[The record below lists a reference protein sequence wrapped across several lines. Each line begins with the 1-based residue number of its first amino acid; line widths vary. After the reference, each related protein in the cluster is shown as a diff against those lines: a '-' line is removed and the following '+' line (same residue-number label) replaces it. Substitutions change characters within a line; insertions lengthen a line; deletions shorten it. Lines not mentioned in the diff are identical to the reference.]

1 MQTYNTDVTLDLSG
15 QNNGA
20 VVYAKQY
27 DSNTRT
33 VTVTILQDGEPF
45 EFTDTITARMEIR
58 KPDGEQIFNDCAISD
73 SKVIVEIPQQALV
86 VSGIAELEISLM
98 ENEQLITSSIL
109 KLIIEPSVLDDE
121 KVKSSSEYLS
131 FYNALMEL
139 QPAIEDADE
148 AVAAANEALKKAEE
162 AVTNSENAIETSA
175 AAAQNAQTQA
185 AAAETAANNA
195 TTAAENAK
203 TQAAAAD
210 AAADRATAAAEQAE
224 MSDAATINTR
234 IDNLRPGAVN
244 LFLNSADY
252 SGDMWYNHMEATIEG
267 TYNGTKIYK
276 NSAPWAG
283 YCYYIK
289 NLIDRNLLKL
299 GDVLTCSCYAKT
311 NYSEGMDFYFWY
323 PLGVGGTTKKVGKLN
338 DEWNRF
344 SYTITVTEGILAA
357 TELKPAHTFRFLTN
371 LTWPSEECYV
381 YVTNLILTKGNMIV
395 DWSPAPEDSLSAI
408 SELNEQ
414 IDPVPGYNFLDNSN
428 FAIWQE
434 SNIYTKADGEALARA
449 TADRWENHATE
460 SGAVTVKQGDGMTIE
475 NSGSDYVIL
484 RQILD
489 NCSFLHGKTVTLS
502 FSLNDTVYSHTF
514 ENIPEGFLLKY
525 EEETWTATSDTSD
538 NIQIYIKGNAVI
550 NWVKLELGTT
560 PTQYI
565 PPNYATELEKCRF
578 YYCPL
583 TIRRTPYCQHM
594 DGENTVSDFQ
604 IDFGRNMR
612 TAPTIT
618 GTVSIRYQ
626 DGNSLITDTVP
637 ETYIIQNDHAVFQYL
652 VPLNTYITATLVLDA
667 RAF

>member
-1 MQTYNTDVTLDLSG
+1 MQTYNTDLTLDLSG
-15 QNNGA
+15 QNNGV
-20 VVYAKQY
+20 VVYSKQY

-33 VTVTILQDGEPF
+33 ITVTVLQDGEPF
-45 EFTDTITARMEIR
+45 DINDTTTARVEIR

-73 SKVIVEIPQQALV
+73 NKVIVEISQQALA

-98 ENEQLITSSIL
+98 EKDQIITSSIL
-109 KLIIEPSVLDDE
+109 KLVIEPSVLDDE
-121 KVKSSSEYLS
+121 TVKSSSEYIS

-148 AVAAANEALKKAEE
+148 AIKAADEAVKKAEE
-162 AVTNSENAIETSA
+162 AVTNSANAIETSN

-185 AAAETAANNA
+185 AAAETAASSAN
-195 TTAAENAK
+195 TAAQNAQ
-203 TQAAAAD
+203 TQAAAAN
-210 AAADRATAAAEQAE
+210 AAADRAIAAAEQAE

-244 LFLNSADY
+244 LFLNSVDY
-252 SGDMWYNHMEATIEG
+252 SGDMWLINSLIVDG
-267 TYNGTKIYK
+267 STYNGTKIYK
-276 NSAPWAG
+276 ISNGWAG
-283 YCYYIK
+283 YKYYTK

-311 NYSEGMDFYFWY
+311 DNPTEIEFRFYYPGGYST
-323 PLGVGGTTKKVGKLN
+323 VGNLN
-338 DEWNRF
+338 GEWNRF
-344 SYTITVTEGILAA
+344 SCAIIVTEDILAA
-357 TELKPAHTFRFLTN
+357 TELTRQNTFRFEPVSGCDAGCYMYVAN
-371 LTWPSEECYV
+371 LM
-381 YVTNLILTKGNMIV
+381 LTKGNMIV
-395 DWSPAPEDSLSAI
+395 DWSPAPEDSISAI
-408 SELNEQ
+408 NELNEQ
-414 IDPVPGYNFLDNSN
+414 IDHIPGHNFLDNSN

-434 SNIYTKADGEALARA
+434 STTYTKSDGEALARA
-449 TADRWENHATE
+449 TADRWENHANE
-460 SGAVTVKQGDGMTIE
+460 SGAVTVRQGNGMTIQ
-475 NSGSDYVIL
+475 NGGSDYVIL
-484 RQILD
+484 RQVLD
-489 NCSFLHGKTVTLS
+489 NCSFLYGKTVTLS
-502 FSLNDTVYSHTF
+502 FSLNGTVYSHTF

-538 NIQIYIKGNAVI
+538 NIQISIKGNAVI

-565 PPNYATELEKCRF
+565 PPNYVTELEKCRF

-583 TIRRTPYCQHM
+583 TIRRTPYCQHTE
-594 DGENTVSDFQ
+594 GENTISDFQ

-652 VPLNTYITATLVLDA
+652 VPINTYISTNLVLDA
-667 RAF
+667 RTF